1 MQASPQVQ
9 FNPVPA
15 ICAAADAFSI
25 TQAREITGIG
35 GAFAFNGNGVTTK
48 GIFDPVIAGAGLHNI
63 TYTYTATNGCIDS
76 ASQTIKVFPQPVAN
90 AGPDKSLLEG
100 GSVIIDATASGDIT
114 SYLWTPNDH
123 ISNNTVLVPTVSPVN
138 DITYTLTVTSSD
150 NCVTR
155 DAVFVKCLKHR
166 LYLTLF
172 HQMETA

>member
-1 MQASPQVQ
+1 MLHTQGINCVNEIQHTITLQASPQVQ

-35 GAFAFNGNGVTTK
+35 GASAFNGNGVTTK

-90 AGPDKSLLEG
+90 AGQTKVCLRVVRLL
-100 GSVIIDATASGDIT
+100 
-114 SYLWTPNDH
+114 
-123 ISNNTVLVPTVSPVN
+123 
-138 DITYTLTVTSSD
+138 
-150 NCVTR
+150 
-155 DAVFVKCLKHR
+155 
-166 LYLTLF
+166 LTLPPPVI
-172 HQMETA
+172 